1 VFEAKIYI
9 TFKEGVVDPQGITIK
24 GALESL
30 GYKGISNV
38 RMGKYIQMR
47 LNTQDKEKAESD
59 LEKMCAKLLANP
71 VIEDY
76 RYEIEEKWG
85 K

>member
-1 VFEAKIYI
+1 MFEVKIYI
-9 TFKEGVVDPQGITIK
+9 TFKEGVVDPQGIIIK

-30 GYKGISNV
+30 GYRSIYDV
-38 RMGKYIQMR
+38 RMGKYIQMK
-47 LNTQDKEKAESD
+47 LDTQDKEKAESD
-59 LEKMCAKLLANP
+59 LEKMCTELLANP

>member
-30 GYKGISNV
+30 GYRSISDV
-38 RMGKYIQMR
+38 RMGKYIQMK
-47 LNTQDKEKAESD
+47 LNTQDKEKVESD
-59 LEKMCAKLLANP
+59 LKKMA
-71 VIEDY
+71 IF
-76 RYEIEEKWG
+76 WG
-85 K
+85 

>member
-1 VFEAKIYI
+1 MFEAKIYI

-24 GALESL
+24 EALESL
-30 GYKGISNV
+30 GYKGISDV

-47 LNTQDKEKAESD
+47 LNPQDKERAESD
-59 LEKMCAKLLANP
+59 LRQMCAKLLANP

-76 RYEIEEKWG
+76 RYEIEEK
-85 K
+85 

>member
-1 VFEAKIYI
+1 MFEAKIYI

-30 GYKGISNV
+30 GYRSISDV
-38 RMGKYIQMR
+38 RMGKYIQMK

-59 LEKMCAKLLANP
+59 LKKMA
-71 VIEDY
+71 IF
-76 RYEIEEKWG
+76 WG
-85 K
+85 

>member
-1 VFEAKIYI
+1 
-9 TFKEGVVDPQGITIK
+9 
-24 GALESL
+24 
-30 GYKGISNV
+30 
-38 RMGKYIQMR
+38 MGKYIQMK

-59 LEKMCAKLLANP
+59 LKQMCAKLLANP

-76 RYEIEEKWG
+76 RYEIEEKSS

>member
-1 VFEAKIYI
+1 MFEAKIYI

-30 GYKGISNV
+30 GYKGVSDV
-38 RMGKYIQMR
+38 RMGKYIQVK

-59 LEKMCAKLLANP
+59 LKKMCAKLLANP

-76 RYEIEEKWG
+76 RYEIEEK
-85 K
+85 